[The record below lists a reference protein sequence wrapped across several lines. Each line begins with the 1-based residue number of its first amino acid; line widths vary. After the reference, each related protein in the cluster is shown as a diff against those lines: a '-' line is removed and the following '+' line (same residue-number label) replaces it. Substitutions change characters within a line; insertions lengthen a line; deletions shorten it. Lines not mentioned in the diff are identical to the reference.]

1 MLEKEIE
8 KKLIE
13 AVKRVGG
20 IAPKFI
26 SPSYDGMPDRIII
39 IPFGKIAFAELKAPR
54 KHLRPLQE
62 KRKRKL
68 ESLGV
73 LVFVID
79 SVEKIDEV
87 IKEVMK

>member
-13 AVKRVGG
+13 KVKKMGG
-20 IAPKFI
+20 ISPKFI

-39 IPFGKIAFAELKAPR
+39 IPFGNIAFVELKAPG

-79 SVEKIDEV
+79 SVDKIDEML
-87 IKEVMK
+87 KEVTK